1 MYIGWTCLAYSRTVC
16 FAQAPKAHQQL
27 NSMWHETR
35 VEDIKQKV
43 NMCSEVKLTMSGFL
57 IYDVSCTFCYFYGN
71 IVCWKYTA

>member
-43 NMCSEVKLTMSGFL
+43 NMCSDMR
-57 IYDVSCTFCYFYGN
+57 
-71 IVCWKYTA
+71 